1 MSDKNTTPK
10 LPKYKKTID
19 TTGFGLSC
27 TTEYGFDD
35 EGWFHHAYT
44 YTYKNRK
51 AIVGWQ
57 WATGNHCQPTG
68 TPVKAHTPLIMRME
82 NG

>member
-35 EGWFHHAYT
+35 KGWFHHAYT
-44 YTYKNRK
+44 YTYKK
-51 AIVGWQ
+51 
-57 WATGNHCQPTG
+57 
-68 TPVKAHTPLIMRME
+68 
-82 NG
+82 